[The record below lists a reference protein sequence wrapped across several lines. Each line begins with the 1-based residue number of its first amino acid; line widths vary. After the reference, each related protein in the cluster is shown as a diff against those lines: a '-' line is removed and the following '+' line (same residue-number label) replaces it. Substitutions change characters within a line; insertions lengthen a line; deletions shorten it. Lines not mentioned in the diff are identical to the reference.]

1 MTEVSNAT
9 SKNKIG
15 KYFAWS
21 EASGLS
27 RKIAIFLAIA
37 AILSGIATLASMSGS
52 GPTGPNPKIV
62 MVFLYLDIILM
73 VGLGAVILKRFFTV
87 RAAWKKGRAGS
98 KLHTRFIVLF
108 SLVAVTPAII
118 VAIFAALFLN
128 FGIQSWFNERVS
140 TALTESGKVAKAYL
154 LEHQKNIKTDVLS
167 VAADLNKNAALLL
180 RNKRQFNLFLNTQS
194 ALRGLPD
201 IMVVDANRRIVARS
215 DLSFSLEFEYLPLEI
230 IRQADLGEVV
240 TIRNDN
246 VDKVRAILKLT
257 RFVDAYLI
265 VGRFVDPKVLEYIE
279 NTEGAVAEYKNLEK
293 RKKGIQVTFVMIFSL
308 VAFLLLLASAWFGLI
323 FATRLATPISNL
335 IEAAEKVRRGDMS
348 ARVENSADDDE
359 IGTLSRAF
367 NRMTSQL
374 EAQRMGLVEANK
386 ELDERHRF
394 TETVLSGVSAG
405 VIGLDPKGGI
415 TLPNRSASLL
425 LHTDLEERI
434 GEPLIKAVPEM
445 AKLVIA
451 TIERPDRL
459 SQGEI
464 HLIREGQSKVLLV
477 RVAAETRDTEILGYV
492 MTFDDITEL
501 QSAQRTAAW
510 ADIARRIAHEI
521 KNPLTPIQLSA
532 ERLKRKYLKE
542 INSDPETFNLCVQT
556 ITRHVEDIGQMIDEF
571 TSFARMP
578 QPKINLHNL
587 SETCREAIFLEKN
600 RHPDIEFKAE
610 IPVEE
615 ILVQCDEKQIGRALT
630 NILKNAAESVSSAM
644 KVSENIDAGQVSIV
658 LAKLENKIKVTI
670 DDNGFG
676 FPPELKDRLTEPYV
690 TSRAKGTG
698 LGLAIVKKIMEEHGG
713 ELILSNNETGG
724 ARVELIFHELD
735 EDALKELKTD
745 KKFSTKSPMDVATS
759 LVTDGL

>member
-459 SQGEI
+459 CQGEI

-644 KVSENIDAGQVSIV
+644 KASENIDAGQVSIV